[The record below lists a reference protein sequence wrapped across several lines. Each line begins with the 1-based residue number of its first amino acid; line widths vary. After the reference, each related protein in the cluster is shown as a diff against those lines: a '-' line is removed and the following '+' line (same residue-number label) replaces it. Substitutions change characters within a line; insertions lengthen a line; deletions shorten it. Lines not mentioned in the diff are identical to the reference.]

1 MLAPLLTLTVETALL
16 LGCMA
21 ALNWRSLKRQ
31 PRLTGLIFLAFYLD
45 NLLITAASL
54 YPRLRLIPN
63 HAWDGLLTADWS
75 GKLYSMLAFAVLIWF
90 CRGLLSPDE
99 IGLTLRQKS
108 DAWLP
113 AALITAALG
122 LGFFLSGLPFP
133 RASFDPQ
140 MLAYLALMPG
150 LNEELVYRGVMLAA
164 ANRLFA
170 PRWRL
175 YGARLGWGA
184 VLITLIF
191 APLHGFWLDPALRLH
206 LLPGRVLISLFTGA
220 IFAWLRERT
229 GRLFFPFLAHGA
241 VDFFAYLG
249 RMA

>member
-1 MLAPLLTLTVETALL
+1 MLAPFLTLTIEAALL

-31 PRLTGLIFLAFYLD
+31 PRLTGLFFIAFYLD

-54 YPRLRLIPN
+54 YPHLRLIPN
-63 HAWDGLLTADWS
+63 HAWQGLLVADWS
-75 GKLYSMLAFAVLIWF
+75 GKLYSVLAFAALIWL
-90 CRGLLSPDE
+90 CRRQFSPGE
-99 IGLTLRQKS
+99 LGLTLRQKPG
-108 DAWLP
+108 AWQP
-113 AALITAALG
+113 AALISATLG

-164 ANRLFA
+164 ANRIFE

-175 YGARLGWGA
+175 FGARLGWGA
-184 VLITLIF
+184 VLTTLIF
-191 APLHGFWLDPALRLH
+191 ALLHGFWLDPALRLH
-206 LLPGRVLISLFTGA
+206 LLPGRVMISLFTGA
-220 IFAWLRERT
+220 VFAWLRERT
-229 GRLFFPFLAHGA
+229 GSLLFPCLAHSA
-241 VDFFAYLG
+241 VDFFAYFG
-249 RMA
+249 RMV